1 MQKTCTNCSASFEI
15 TNDDLA
21 FYDRISPV
29 IGGKKFTIPP
39 PTHCPDCRLQ
49 RKIAWRN
56 ERYMYK
62 RTCDATGEQIISM
75 YPPDSPFK
83 IYKQDIWW
91 GDSWNA
97 LEYGRE
103 FDFNRP
109 FFEQFRELQVEVPR
123 LALVNKNSE
132 NAQYTNHAS
141 GNKNCYLSAVTFE
154 CEDIYY
160 SDWIID
166 HSRDLVD
173 CSYMME
179 SCELCYETYYA
190 WGAYRVF
197 FSEFMK
203 RCQDA
208 WFCYDCVNCK
218 HCFLCTN
225 LRSKRYCIR
234 NKQYSEEEYEQKIKE
249 ILPLSHS
256 QLVEYRKDYVQMKE
270 ERAIHQATYQVNTT
284 ASSGDLLFNTE
295 NCFHCYDTISSKDCR
310 YCYSVI
316 DVKDSLDIYHVGWAE
331 LMYECHAI
339 SNGYKCFACHFT
351 YDNKNALY
359 CDCTQNCRDV
369 FGCCSLNQ
377 KQYCILNK
385 QYSKEE
391 YESMVPRI
399 IEHMKK
405 TGEWGEFFPMKYS
418 PFAYNQSRAQEFY
431 LLTKEEAAKKNIKW
445 SEYAPPEPDV
455 QKVIPASKLPE
466 HITDTPDDILNWA
479 LYCEVSN
486 IPFQLVKQ
494 ELSFYRKLDLPVPR
508 RHPNQRYSDRVAM
521 RTPWKM
527 WQRKCNKCHKEIQTT
542 YAPERPETVYCE
554 TCYLAEVY

>member
-1 MQKTCTNCSASFEI
+1 MQPTCAKCSSTFEI
-15 TNDDLA
+15 TDEDLE
-21 FYDRISPV
+21 FYDKVSP
-29 IGGKKFTIPP
+29 IFGGKKFLIPP
-39 PTHCPDCRLQ
+39 PSFCPDCRQQ
-49 RKIAWRN
+49 RRIAWRN
-56 ERYMYK
+56 ERHMYK

-91 GDSWNA
+91 SDTWNA
-97 LEYGRE
+97 LEYGRD

-109 FFEQFRELQVEVPR
+109 FFEQFRELQLEVPR

-132 NAQYTNHAS
+132 NAEYTNHAAD
-141 GNKNCYLSAVTFE
+141 NKNCYLSAVTFE

-166 HSRDLVD
+166 HCRDLVD

-197 FSEFMK
+197 FSEFIK
-203 RCQDA
+203 RCQDV

-218 HCFLCTN
+218 HCFLCSN
-225 LRSKRYCIR
+225 LRNKKYCIR
-234 NKQYSEEEYEQKIKE
+234 NKQYSKEEYEQQIKKM
-249 ILPLSHS
+249 LPLSHS
-256 QLVEYRKDYVQMKE
+256 RLVEYRKGYANMKE
-270 ERAIHQATYQVNTT
+270 KNAIHQATYQVNT
-284 ASSGDLLFNTE
+284 ASSSGDLLFNTE
-295 NCFHCYDTISSKDCR
+295 NCIRCYDIIGSKDCR

-316 DVKDSLDIYHVGWAE
+316 DVKDCLDIYHVGWAE

-385 QYSKEE
+385 QYSKKE
-391 YESMVPRI
+391 YEDLVPKI

-405 TGEWGEFFPMKYS
+405 TGEWGEFFPMEYS
-418 PFAYNQSRAQEFY
+418 PFAYNQSRVQEFY
-431 LLTKEEAAKKNIKW
+431 HLTKEEAETKNIRW
-445 SEYAPPEPDV
+445 SEYVPPAPAV
-455 QKVIPASKLPE
+455 QKVIPTSKLPE
-466 HITDTPDDILNWA
+466 NIKETPDDVLNWA
-479 LYCEVSN
+479 LNCEVSN
-486 IPFQLVKQ
+486 VPFQLVRK
-494 ELSFYRKLDLPVPR
+494 ELDFYRKLNIPAPH
-508 RHPNQRYSDRVAM
+508 RHPNQRYSDRIAM

-527 WQRKCNKCHKEIQTT
+527 WPRICDKCSKEIQTT
-542 YAPERPETVYCE
+542 YSPERPEIVYCE
-554 TCYLAEVY
+554 ECYLKEVY